1 MNQINPDGI
10 TGTIS
15 IAVLRQDNGQYVC
28 EMTSSLSDR
37 MNNSTR
43 FYGQTKEHAIA
54 RALEN
59 LAAQYR
65 QIAEKSQNKDWL
77 AVERSESGEA
87 IQKHYHVILHYEEIA
102 EAESK
107 FEAMHNTL
115 LGNTVVENANISVIE
130 ISPDVQIEPL
140 E

>member
-15 IAVLRQDNGQYVC
+15 IAVLPQDNGEYVC
-28 EMTSSLSDR
+28 EIAPSLSDR
-37 MNNSTR
+37 SNNSTR

-54 RALEN
+54 RALEH
-59 LAAQYR
+59 LANEYR

-87 IQKHYHVILHYEEIA
+87 IQKHYHVMRAL
-102 EAESK
+102 
-107 FEAMHNTL
+107 
-115 LGNTVVENANISVIE
+115 
-130 ISPDVQIEPL
+130 
-140 E
+140 